1 MPSKYIEKLNKL
13 FIKSYNSLIK
23 AEEKAIATG
32 EFSNLSAKEIHCIVA
47 VCNAVEKGDSTSKAI
62 AKELDITQGT
72 LTVCVT
78 VLEHKGYLDREKRQG
93 DKRQVFIVPTDK
105 GLAVNEKYKAFQD
118 TIVEQ
123 VQEEL
128 PEEQFDK
135 LEKVISKITSFLK
148 SKGE

>member
-1 MPSKYIEKLNKL
+1 MPSKYIDKINKFL
-13 FIKSYNSLIK
+13 VKSYNSLMR
-23 AEEKAIATG
+23 AEEKALATG
-32 EFSNLSAKEIHCIVA
+32 DFSNLSAKEIHCIAA
-47 VCNAVEKGDSTSKAI
+47 VCDAVDRGDSTAKAI
-62 AKELDITQGT
+62 AKELDITQGS

-78 VLEHKGYLDREKRQG
+78 VLEHKGYLNREKRQG

-105 GLAVNEKYKAFQD
+105 GIALNEKYREFQS

-123 VQEEL
+123 VEEEL

-135 LEKVISKITSFLK
+135 LEKVLAKITSFLK

>member
-1 MPSKYIEKLNKL
+1 M
-13 FIKSYNSLIK
+13 
-23 AEEKAIATG
+23 
-32 EFSNLSAKEIHCIVA
+32 
-47 VCNAVEKGDSTSKAI
+47 
-62 AKELDITQGT
+62 
-72 LTVCVT
+72 
-78 VLEHKGYLDREKRQG
+78 LEHKGYLDREKRQG

-105 GLAVNEKYKAFQD
+105 GIAVNEKYKAFQD